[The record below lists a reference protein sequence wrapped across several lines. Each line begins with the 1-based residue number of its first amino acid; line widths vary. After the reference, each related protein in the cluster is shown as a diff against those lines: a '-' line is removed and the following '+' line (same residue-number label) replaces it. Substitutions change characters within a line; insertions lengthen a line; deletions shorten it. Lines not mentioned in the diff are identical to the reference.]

1 MREDFNKMSLEQWCA
16 NKRPALDSTLTFINC
31 ANCTNDSLFRGDLR
45 KKEKNANNN
54 LYKILVIEELL
65 IEELNG
71 YGMNQVVE
79 DEAPMQMFNLLL
91 QGQQYKLL
99 EGLYTKDD
107 VYAYWIQCVQAKEE
121 QKTQDH
127 ANKV

>member
-1 MREDFNKMSLEQWCA
+1 
-16 NKRPALDSTLTFINC
+16 LDSTLTFINC
-31 ANCTNDSLFRGDLR
+31 ANCTNDSLFRRDLR

-54 LYKILVIEELL
+54 LYKILVIEEIL